1 MGSGSHTYDFLL
13 LENNI
18 LVVRFHDILLPD
30 STINETASHG
40 FIEFEIKQNEDLEDG
55 IIINN
60 QAAIYFD
67 FNEPIFTNQVFN
79 TIGIPFLRIINTV
92 STPDF
97 ADYQVL
103 IMPNPMSNQAV
114 IELKGESVD
123 GTVFIYNALGQ
134 QVRALSLANNQAI
147 FNRNQL
153 ESGVYFYK
161 ITNQEK
167 QLILSG
173 KMMIQ
178 RE

>member
-1 MGSGSHTYDFLL
+1 M
-13 LENNI
+13 
-18 LVVRFHDILLPD
+18 
-30 STINETASHG
+30 
-40 FIEFEIKQNEDLEDG
+40 
-55 IIINN
+55 
-60 QAAIYFD
+60 
-67 FNEPIFTNQVFN
+67 
-79 TIGIPFLRIINTV
+79 
-92 STPDF
+92 
-97 ADYQVL
+97 
-103 IMPNPMSNQAV
+103 
-114 IELKGESVD
+114 D

-134 QVRALSLANNQAI
+134 QVRELSLANNQAI